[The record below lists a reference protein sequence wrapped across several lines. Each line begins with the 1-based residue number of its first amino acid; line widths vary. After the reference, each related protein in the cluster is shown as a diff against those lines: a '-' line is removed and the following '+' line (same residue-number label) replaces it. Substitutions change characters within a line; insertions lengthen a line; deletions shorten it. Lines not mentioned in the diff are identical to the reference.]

1 MLSRMEMDIDQRR
14 FILFERAKTFED
26 MANRVG
32 EIMKEHADLGNVVCS
47 LSHAV
52 DHDDP
57 KGPYQFIIVTEPIIG
72 VAKSV

>member
-1 MLSRMEMDIDQRR
+1 MEMDIDQRC

-32 EIMKEHADLGNVVCS
+32 EIMKEHADRGNVVSS

-57 KGPYQFIIVTEPIIG
+57 KGPYQFIVLTEPIIG

>member
-32 EIMKEHADLGNVVCS
+32 EIIKEHADLGNVVSS

-52 DHDDP
+52 DHDDH